1 MVSEQVEPCGQ
12 SSCGAA
18 LERGKRVF
26 IRDVEASELIWGEKD
41 LQCHRRAGI
50 RTAQSTPLITRSG
63 NLIGMIS
70 THWRTIHDPSEKEF
84 DLLDVLSRQAADLL
98 ERRQREEKYLSQLQ
112 QEVKERTAE
121 LKESKDLLQS
131 IANTLPDMISV
142 QTYPSREI
150 LYHNQAA
157 FYMNGFDVDAM
168 KKMTVEERHAMVH
181 PDDREGLRKYIAALA
196 NLSDDDVS
204 TFEYR
209 SKHLTNDW
217 VWCRVR
223 TKVLERDEAQNVKR
237 VVNII
242 QNITAQKQAEEEL
255 QRKNDLLQSVI
266 NSSLGTI
273 RVMQSVRDQRGEIID
288 FRYIMASN
296 AVDTNYK
303 VADRRGKLLSE
314 VHPDW
319 MKSEMFERFK
329 MVVETGNRADFE
341 TYYNDE
347 SFNTWFHVVAVKLG
361 DGFVATSE
369 DITDR
374 KKAEQLA

>member
-1 MVSEQVEPCGQ
+1 
-12 SSCGAA
+12 
-18 LERGKRVF
+18 
-26 IRDVEASELIWGEKD
+26 
-41 LQCHRRAGI
+41 
-50 RTAQSTPLITRSG
+50 
-63 NLIGMIS
+63 
-70 THWRTIHDPSEKEF
+70 
-84 DLLDVLSRQAADLL
+84 
-98 ERRQREEKYLSQLQ
+98 
-112 QEVKERTAE
+112 
-121 LKESKDLLQS
+121 
-131 IANTLPDMISV
+131 
-142 QTYPSREI
+142 
-150 LYHNQAA
+150 
-157 FYMNGFDVDAM
+157 MNGFDVDAM

-196 NLSDDDVS
+196 NLADDYVS
-204 TFEYR
+204 TFDYR
-209 SKHLTNDW
+209 SKHLTNEW

-223 TKVLERDEAQNVKR
+223 TKVLERDDAQNVKR

-288 FRYIMASN
+288 FRYVMASN